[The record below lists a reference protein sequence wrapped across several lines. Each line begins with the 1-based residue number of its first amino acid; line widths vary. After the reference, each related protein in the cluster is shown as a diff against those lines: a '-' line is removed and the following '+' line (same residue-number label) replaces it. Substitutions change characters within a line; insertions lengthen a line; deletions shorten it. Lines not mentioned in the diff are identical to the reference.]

1 MNVEKNIYQ
10 THHHSRPQSQRLIDW
25 WMKMYCSFWKE
36 DWRKSSICRRLRQ
49 GRDPLCNSKSTSVP
63 EPFLSGRCH
72 TYIYYHKCFPSVPV
86 IASCCVEVSVSH
98 PGFLYVCRVMEYSL
112 DGHNASLSAI
122 RTVRVLRPL
131 RAINRVPSKVL
142 TESLN
147 TSILNECAQTVSSP
161 FTNEKT
167 HHKQWI
173 KASSRCSN
181 TSFYLTVDNCSASH

>member
-1 MNVEKNIYQ
+1 MLRKNIYQ
-10 THHHSRPQSQRLIDW
+10 MQQHSRPHSQRLIDG
-25 WMKMYCSFWKE
+25 WMKVYCSLWKE
-36 DWRKSSICRRLRQ
+36 DWRKPAVYRRLRKGQ
-49 GRDPLCNSKSTSVP
+49 CGSLCLSLFSWDGVTGLLSQMFSQRSWGC
-63 EPFLSGRCH
+63 FLLTRR
-72 TYIYYHKCFPSVPV
+72 
-86 IASCCVEVSVSH
+86 VSLS
-98 PGFLYVCRVMEYSL
+98 PGFPPHVCRVMEYSL

-147 TSILNECAQTVSSP
+147 TSILNECAQTASSP

-173 KASSRCSN
+173 KASSRCAN
-181 TSFYLTVDNCSASH
+181 TSPYLTVDNCSASHQRL

>member
-1 MNVEKNIYQ
+1 M
-10 THHHSRPQSQRLIDW
+10 HR
-25 WMKMYCSFWKE
+25 WMKMYCSLWKE
-36 DWRKSSICRRLRQ
+36 DCRKCSKCRRLRQ
-49 GRDPLCNSKSTSVP
+49 GPDLLCNSKTTSVP

-72 TYIYYHKCFPSVPV
+72 TYIYYHKCFPSVPIV
-86 IASCCVEVSVSH
+86 ASCWCEVAVS
-98 PGFLYVCRVMEYSL
+98 PGFPLHVCRVMEYSL

-173 KASSRCSN
+173 NASSRCPN
-181 TSFYLTVDNCSASH
+181 PSFYWIVDNCSASH